1 MTGSDGR
8 PEGLS
13 DGIPDGQ
20 RPAEDERFERP
31 NGVAGGFAPHEPLP
45 PAPSPRQ
52 PAPPGSAAMF
62 GPEGSGHAFE
72 PAPGDRLPP
81 RHEPLAQPVHPAQA
95 DAYGRPFGA
104 DSFDAAP
111 GDRIDPGA
119 KPPPPRWWKDDADRD
134 PWRDPSSAFWLGRPA
149 LFMADRPIAMG
160 DGEELPEPEP
170 ETEEP
175 TEKPSTGRARF
186 GLNTLILVLLV
197 ALIAGGV
204 GGGVGWWATR
214 NTSASLRDPDVKL
227 AKVGTPANR
236 PVGSVAEIA
245 KRVGPA
251 VVQIVVRGATE
262 SGTGSGVVIDSKGY
276 IVTNNHVVSLAAT
289 SGTIQVVFGDDS
301 RATAKIVGRD
311 PATDL
316 AVIKVD
322 HSPLTVASLGDSS
335 KLAVG
340 DPVIAIGSPLGL
352 QGTVTTGIVSALD
365 RAVHVSGEG
374 SDTDAVIDAIQ
385 TDAAINPGNS
395 GGALVDASGAVIG
408 IPSAIASLGTSGGST
423 QSGSIGLGFAIPMNV
438 VSDIAE
444 QLIKNG
450 KAVHATL
457 EASTRSV
464 TDGTRYGAYILQVT
478 PGGAA
483 AKAGLKEGD
492 VIKLFDKSLIA
503 TTEDL
508 SVAVSQHKPG
518 DVVDVRYE
526 RDGAEQTIKVTLG
539 TDS

>member
-1 MTGSDGR
+1 
-8 PEGLS
+8 
-13 DGIPDGQ
+13 
-20 RPAEDERFERP
+20 
-31 NGVAGGFAPHEPLP
+31 
-45 PAPSPRQ
+45 
-52 PAPPGSAAMF
+52 
-62 GPEGSGHAFE
+62 
-72 PAPGDRLPP
+72 
-81 RHEPLAQPVHPAQA
+81 LAQPVHPAQA

-119 KPPPPRWWKDDADRD
+119 KPAKPRWWKDDADRD
-134 PWRDPSSAFWLGRPA
+134 PWRDPSSPFWLGRPA

-170 ETEEP
+170 DVEEP
-175 TEKPSTGRARF
+175 TEKPPTGRTRF
-186 GLNTLILVLLV
+186 GLNTLILALLV
-197 ALIAGGV
+197 ALIAGGI

-214 NTSASLRDPDVKL
+214 TTNASLRDPDVKL

-251 VVQIVVRGATE
+251 VVQIVVRGSTE
-262 SGTGSGVVIDSKGY
+262 AGTGSGVVIDGKGY

-301 RATAKIVGRD
+301 RAPAKIVGRD

-374 SDTDAVIDAIQ
+374 TDTDAVIDAIQ

-408 IPSAIASLGTSGGST
+408 IPSAIAALGASGGST

-438 VSDIAE
+438 VTDIAQ

-508 SVAVSQHKPG
+508 AVAVAKHKPG
-518 DVVDVRYE
+518 DVVGVRYE
-526 RDGAEQTIKVTLG
+526 RAGVEQTIKVTLG